1 MDLSLILALIGFGVL
16 GGFISG
22 LLGVGGGIIFVPVL
36 ASVIG
41 SMGINDHE
49 LIKYI
54 LANSFAAT
62 FFAGALSS
70 YKQYTLKSFY
80 PKAILLTSLTAIPSS
95 LLISYF
101 INHGTWYTKES
112 FSLFFVVLLAFML
125 YRFLYTKSYA
135 PKELETVKLIHFSL
149 SGFLA
154 GTISAL

>member
-112 FSLFFVVLLAFML
+112 FSL
-125 YRFLYTKSYA
+125 
-135 PKELETVKLIHFSL
+135 
-149 SGFLA
+149 
-154 GTISAL
+154 